1 MPVKILMVCL
11 GNICRSPLA
20 EGILAS
26 KLPNEKFIVDSAG
39 TGSWH
44 VGHSPDKR
52 SIAVAQKN
60 GLCIDGQKGRQFQT
74 SDFDEFD
81 YIYVMD
87 NSNYRDVVHLAKT
100 PEHKNKVQLILNEL
114 FPDENVDVPDP
125 YFGVSNGFDN
135 VYQML
140 NEVTDII
147 AKKLIEKHS

>member
-26 KLPNEKFIVDSAG
+26 KLPKNFIVDSAG

-60 GLCIDGQKGRQFQT
+60 GLCIDNQKGRQFKT
-74 SDFDEFD
+74 ADFDEFD

-87 NSNYRDVVHLAKT
+87 SSNYRDVIQLAKT
-100 PEHKNKVQLILNEL
+100 LEHKNKVHLILNEL

-125 YFGVSNGFDN
+125 YYGAVNGFDN

-140 NEVTDII
+140 DEAAEII

>member
-1 MPVKILMVCL
+1 MPIKILMVCL

-26 KLPNEKFIVDSAG
+26 KLPKDKFIVDSAG

-44 VGHSPDKR
+44 VGHAPDKR

-60 GLCIDGQKGRQFQT
+60 GLSIDNQRGRQFKT
-74 SDFDEFD
+74 SDFDKFD

-87 NSNYRDVVHLAKT
+87 NSNYSDVIDLAKT
-100 PEHKNKVQLILNEL
+100 PEHKSKVRLILNEL

-125 YFGVSNGFDN
+125 YYGAANGFDT
-135 VYQML
+135 VYEML
-140 NEVTDII
+140 DEAAEHI
-147 AKKLIEKHS
+147 AQKLIRKHS

>member
-26 KLPNEKFIVDSAG
+26 KLPHDKFIVDSAG

-44 VGHSPDKR
+44 VGNAPDKR

-60 GLCIDGQKGRQFQT
+60 GLCIDAQKGRQFKIT
-74 SDFDEFD
+74 DFDEFD

-87 NSNYRDVVHLAKT
+87 SSNYSDVIHLAKT
-100 PEHKNKVQLILNEL
+100 PEHKNKVQLILKEL
-114 FPDENVDVPDP
+114 FPNKNTDVPDP
-125 YFGVSNGFDN
+125 YYGATNSFDD
-135 VYQML
+135 VYKML
-140 NEVTDII
+140 DEAAEII

>member
-26 KLPNEKFIVDSAG
+26 KLPKNKFRVDSAG

-60 GLCIDGQKGRQFQT
+60 GLCIDDQKGRQFKT

-87 NSNYRDVVHLAKT
+87 NSNYNDVIHLAKT
-100 PEHKNKVQLILNEL
+100 PEHKEKVQLILNEL

-125 YFGVSNGFDN
+125 YFGVTNGFDN

-140 NEVTDII
+140 DEVTDII